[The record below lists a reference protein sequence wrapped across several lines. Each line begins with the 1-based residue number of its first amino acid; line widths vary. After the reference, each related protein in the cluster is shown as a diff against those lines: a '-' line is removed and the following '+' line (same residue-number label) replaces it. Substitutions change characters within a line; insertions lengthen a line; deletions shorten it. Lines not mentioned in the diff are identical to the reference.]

1 MVDNFNFDLKMAY
14 RRSVCT
20 RATLL
25 ARRINPSFSYISHDH
40 DKNNVNDKSESSP
53 RRKIDDFLTQ
63 RRSFGTYTN
72 NSWAPSSLFHH
83 QRSFF
88 PGHGNGAISFH
99 RYMSTSIGEESDKV
113 GFISDV
119 AGVIS
124 DTSVEAIASQ
134 APVVSEVATAAADSA
149 FPVAALQYLID
160 GVHTF
165 TGLNWWASI
174 ALTTL
179 LIRGMT
185 VPFLIN
191 QLKATSK
198 LTLMRPHLE
207 EVKAEMEATG
217 NMMEGKQKMNAI
229 FKEYGVTPFTPLK
242 GLLIQGPV
250 FISFFLAISNM
261 AEKVPSFKNGGA
273 FWFTDLT
280 TPDAMYIFPV
290 LTAVT
295 FLITV
300 EFNMQEGMEGNPVA
314 GTMKKFSRGLAVL
327 TVPFTMSFPKAIFCY
342 WITSNVFSF
351 AYGAVL
357 KIPGFKKAL
366 GVPEIPVPP
375 PGTSQ
380 QNTPGFSLL
389 EALKQATAASRPKN
403 PASVSAAADQAK
415 PIEGKAASSSA
426 VLSQRLKSLERQVK
440 QKKKNKKR

>member
-1 MVDNFNFDLKMAY
+1 MAY

-20 RATLL
+20 RATFL
-25 ARRINPSFSYISHDH
+25 ARRLNPSFSYITHDH
-40 DKNNVNDKSESSP
+40 DKNNNNDKNEAPSG
-53 RRKIDDFLTQ
+53 RKIDEYLSQ
-63 RRSFGTYTN
+63 MRSFGSYRN
-72 NSWAPSSLFHH
+72 NFTSSSSLFNH
-83 QRSFF
+83 QRSFL
-88 PGHGNGAISFH
+88 PGIGNGVMNSH
-99 RYMSTSIGEESDKV
+99 RYMSTSIGKGTENVE
-113 GFISDV
+113 FISDV

-124 DTSVEAIASQ
+124 DAPVEVVASQ
-134 APVVSEVATAAADSA
+134 APVLSEVATAAADSA
-149 FPVAALQYLID
+149 YPVAALQYVID

-174 ALTTL
+174 VLTTL
-179 LIRGMT
+179 LIRGLT

-198 LTLMRPHLE
+198 LSIMRPRLE
-207 EVKAEMEATG
+207 EIKEEMQARADDP
-217 NMMEGKQKMNAI
+217 NAVREGKEKMNVL

-242 GLLIQGPV
+242 GLFIQGPI

-290 LTAVT
+290 LTAVS

-314 GTMKKFSRGLAVL
+314 STMKKFSRGLAVL

-342 WITSNVFSF
+342 WVTSNIFSF
-351 AYGAVL
+351 AYGSVL
-357 KIPGFKKAL
+357 KVPGVKKAI
-366 GVPEIPVPP
+366 GVPEIPIPP
-375 PGTSQ
+375 PSSSKQSTQS
-380 QNTPGFSLL
+380 GFSFF
-389 EALKQATAASRPKN
+389 EALKQASAASQTKKPVSTPAASDQPKLT
-403 PASVSAAADQAK
+403 
-415 PIEGKAASSSA
+415 EGKPSSSST

-440 QKKKNKKR
+440 QRKKNKRK